1 MITLLFPYDMIC
13 RYSLQKKQLENSL
26 VRIRSHQITKGEHK
40 KGITKQPGIN

>member
-1 MITLLFPYDMIC
+1 MTLFAD
-13 RYSLQKKQLENSL
+13 SLCKKKQLEHSL